1 MANKSIGNWAFL
13 IGLIIAVLAG
23 FINGYAAIVA
33 LVIFVLGLIVGL
45 LNVTEKEST
54 KFLIATIALLSGGI
68 ASISALSM
76 FGVVENYIIAILG
89 NFVAFVGAAALV
101 VAVKAIFETG
111 KR

>member
-45 LNVTEKEST
+45 LNVTEKES
-54 KFLIATIALLSGGI
+54 